1 MPHLPRS
8 PSVSPITRPVLGRFR
23 DVIERDLI
31 EQSVAERVAKAAL
44 IAGLLWV
51 AIWWALS

>member
-1 MPHLPRS
+1 
-8 PSVSPITRPVLGRFR
+8 VSPITRPVLGRFR

-31 EQSVAERVAKAAL
+31 EQSAAERVAKAAL
-44 IAGLLWV
+44 IAGLLWL